1 MNDPVIEIKG
11 LTKIFG
17 PEPARA
23 LAMLDAGHDKER
35 ILKETGHAVGVHDVS
50 LSIARGEVFVIMGLS
65 GSGKS
70 TLLRCLNRLIEP
82 TRGEVWIDQ
91 ANVTAMDRAALREL
105 RRHRLGMVFQRF
117 ALLPHRTVLDNVALG
132 LEIQGMSRQERQARA
147 QEALELVGLAGW
159 EQYLPDQLSGGM
171 QQRVGLAR
179 ALATDPD
186 VLLMDE
192 PFSALDPLIRR
203 EMQEELL
210 RLQRTVQKT
219 ILFVT
224 HDLDEALHLGDRIA
238 IMKDARVVQVGTPE
252 EILAHPADDYVRAFV
267 QDVDRSRV
275 FKAAHV
281 MIEAETVLY
290 EGGGPRLA
298 LRVMRQ
304 AGRSSVFV
312 VDHNNVLK
320 GLVTADDAVDA
331 VQRGEVTLD
340 DILVHDYETTGPETL
355 LADLIP
361 VAARTRYPIAVV
373 DEGHRLLG
381 LVARVS
387 LLAGL
392 VGEPAAMNAEAAA
405 GGGRSDAAL

>member
-1 MNDPVIEIKG
+1 VIEIKE

-17 PEPARA
+17 PEPGRA
-23 LAMLDAGHDKER
+23 LALLDAGYDKER
-35 ILKETGHAVGVHDVS
+35 LLKETGHAVGVHDVS
-50 LSIARGEVFVIMGLS
+50 LTIRRGEIFVIMGLS

-70 TLLRCLNRLIEP
+70 TLLRCVNRLIEP
-82 TRGEVWIDQ
+82 TRGQVWLDG
-91 ANVTAMDRAALREL
+91 AEVTAMDRAALREL
-105 RRHRLGMVFQRF
+105 RRRRVGMVFQRF
-117 ALLPHRTVLDNVALG
+117 ALLPHRTVLDNVAFG
-132 LEIQGMSRQERQARA
+132 LEIRGMSRSERRERAR
-147 QEALELVGLAGW
+147 EALALVGLAGW
-159 EQYLPDQLSGGM
+159 EDYLPDQLSGGM

-203 EMQEELL
+203 ELQEELL
-210 RLQRTVQKT
+210 RLQRAVHKT

-238 IMKDARVVQVGTPE
+238 IMRDGRVIQVGTPE
-252 EILAHPADDYVRAFV
+252 EVLAHPADDYVRAFV

-281 MIEAETVLY
+281 MTDAEPVLY
-290 EGGGPRLA
+290 EGGGPRVA
-298 LRVMRQ
+298 LRAMRQ

-312 VDHNNVLK
+312 VDHDNVLK
-320 GLVTADDAVDA
+320 GLVTADDAVAA
-331 VQRGEVTLD
+331 VQRGDVGLD
-340 DILVHDYETTGPETL
+340 HILIHDYETTGPEAL

-373 DEGHRLLG
+373 DERHRLLG
-381 LVARVS
+381 VVARVS
-387 LLAGL
+387 LLAAL
-392 VGEPAAMNAEAAA
+392 AGEPAAARTGSA
-405 GGGRSDAAL
+405 GGGRGARAAL